1 MRKKAISINADAE
14 KRIFIAK
21 QRRTLDERIQSCTT
35 KEEEML
41 EKLKQYQAQRK
52 QLEKRKKEE
61 ERKIRIH
68 RLIQIGGAVESV
80 LSRPVTEED
89 VPKLIAFLKKQESNG
104 KYFSRAMQT
113 KHVSNTVKSTD
124 EGELIDSQRL
134 SIPLCGRA
142 LWRGECVKKF

>member
-1 MRKKAISINADAE
+1 M
-14 KRIFIAK
+14 AK
-21 QRRTLDERIQSCTT
+21 QRRTLDERIQSCAT

-61 ERKIRIH
+61 ERKIRTH

-80 LSRPVTEED
+80 LGRPVTEED

-104 KYFSRAMQT
+104 KYFSRAMQAEYIPEA
-113 KHVSNTVKSTD
+113 KKDTD
-124 EGELIDSQRL
+124 GGDDTLQLPS
-134 SIPLCGRA
+134 
-142 LWRGECVKKF
+142 

>member
-1 MRKKAISINADAE
+1 MKFLFSTGVGE
-14 KRIFIAK
+14 SEVYMAK

-41 EKLKQYQAQRK
+41 EKLKQYQAQRR

-61 ERKIRIH
+61 ERKIRTH

-80 LSRPVTEED
+80 LGRSVVEED

-113 KHVSNTVKSTD
+113 
-124 EGELIDSQRL
+124 E
-134 SIPLCGRA
+134 SIPDTAKDTDGGDDTLS
-142 LWRGECVKKF
+142 LPS

>member
-1 MRKKAISINADAE
+1 M
-14 KRIFIAK
+14 AK

-41 EKLKQYQAQRK
+41 EKLKQFQAQRK

-61 ERKIRIH
+61 ERKIRTH

-80 LSRPVTEED
+80 LGRPVTEED

-113 KHVSNTVKSTD
+113 AHIPDTVKDTD
-124 EGELIDSQRL
+124 GGDDTL
-134 SIPLCGRA
+134 SLPS
-142 LWRGECVKKF
+142 

>member
-1 MRKKAISINADAE
+1 M
-14 KRIFIAK
+14 AK

-52 QLEKRKKEE
+52 QLEKQKKAE
-61 ERKIRIH
+61 ERKIRTH

-80 LSRPVTEED
+80 LGRPVTEED

-113 KHVSNTVKSTD
+113 
-124 EGELIDSQRL
+124 EGISDSAKDTAERNDTL
-134 SIPLCGRA
+134 PLPS
-142 LWRGECVKKF
+142 

>member
-1 MRKKAISINADAE
+1 M
-14 KRIFIAK
+14 AK

-35 KEEEML
+35 KEGELL

-52 QLEKRKKEE
+52 HLEKQKKAE

-80 LSRPVTEED
+80 LGRPVVEED

-113 KHVSNTVKSTD
+113 ERIPDTEKDTD
-124 EGELIDSQRL
+124 
-134 SIPLCGRA
+134 
-142 LWRGECVKKF
+142 RGDDTLQLPS

>member
-1 MRKKAISINADAE
+1 M
-14 KRIFIAK
+14 AK

-41 EKLKQYQAQRK
+41 EKLKQYQAQRR

-61 ERKIRIH
+61 ERKIRTH

-80 LSRPVTEED
+80 LGRSVVEED

-113 KHVSNTVKSTD
+113 
-124 EGELIDSQRL
+124 E
-134 SIPLCGRA
+134 SIPDTAKDTDGGDDTLS
-142 LWRGECVKKF
+142 LPS

>member
-1 MRKKAISINADAE
+1 M
-14 KRIFIAK
+14 AK

-41 EKLKQYQAQRK
+41 EKLRQYQAQRK
-52 QLEKRKKEE
+52 QLEKQKKAE
-61 ERKIRIH
+61 ERKIRTH

-80 LSRPVTEED
+80 LGRPVTEED

-113 KHVSNTVKSTD
+113 ERIPDSAKDTD
-124 EGELIDSQRL
+124 GRNDTLSLRRETEKGALIDSQRL
-134 SIPLCGRA
+134 SIPLRGRA
-142 LWRGECVKKF
+142 LWRGKCVKKF

>member
-1 MRKKAISINADAE
+1 M
-14 KRIFIAK
+14 AK
-21 QRRTLDERIQSCTT
+21 QRRTLDERSQSCTT

-52 QLEKRKKEE
+52 QLEKQKKAE
-61 ERKIRIH
+61 ERKIRTH

-80 LSRPVTEED
+80 LGRPVTEED

-113 KHVSNTVKSTD
+113 ERISDTAKDTD
-124 EGELIDSQRL
+124 DTL
-134 SIPLCGRA
+134 SLPS
-142 LWRGECVKKF
+142 

>member
-1 MRKKAISINADAE
+1 M
-14 KRIFIAK
+14 IFMAK

-52 QLEKRKKEE
+52 QLEKQKKAE
-61 ERKIRIH
+61 ERKIRTR

-80 LSRPVTEED
+80 LGRPVTEED

-104 KYFSRAMQT
+104 KYFSRAMQIDQIKQKIQT
-113 KHVSNTVKSTD
+113 
-124 EGELIDSQRL
+124 GEMILCHSLRRETEKGALIDSQGL
-134 SIPLCGRA
+134 SIPLRGRA
-142 LWRGECVKKF
+142 LWRG

>member
-1 MRKKAISINADAE
+1 M
-14 KRIFIAK
+14 AK
-21 QRRTLDERIQSCTT
+21 QRRTLDERIQSCAT

-52 QLEKRKKEE
+52 QLEKQKKAE
-61 ERKIRIH
+61 ERKIRTH

-80 LSRPVTEED
+80 LGRSVMEED

-113 KHVSNTVKSTD
+113 ERIPDTAKDID
-124 EGELIDSQRL
+124 EGGDNL
-134 SIPLCGRA
+134 SLSS
-142 LWRGECVKKF
+142 

>member
-1 MRKKAISINADAE
+1 V
-14 KRIFIAK
+14 IFLFSASAGESEVFMAK

-52 QLEKRKKEE
+52 QLEKQKKAE
-61 ERKIRIH
+61 ERKIRTH
-68 RLIQIGGAVESV
+68 QLIQIGGAVESV
-80 LSRPVTEED
+80 LGRPVMEED

-113 KHVSNTVKSTD
+113 ENVPNKLKDTD
-124 EGELIDSQRL
+124 RGDDTL
-134 SIPLCGRA
+134 SLPS
-142 LWRGECVKKF
+142 

>member
-1 MRKKAISINADAE
+1 M
-14 KRIFIAK
+14 AK
-21 QRRTLDERIQSCTT
+21 QRRTLDERIQSCAT

-52 QLEKRKKEE
+52 QLEKQKKAE
-61 ERKIRIH
+61 ERKIRTH

-80 LSRPVTEED
+80 MGRPVMEED

-113 KHVSNTVKSTD
+113 ECIPKAKKDTD
-124 EGELIDSQRL
+124 GGDDTLQLPS
-134 SIPLCGRA
+134 
-142 LWRGECVKKF
+142 

>member
-1 MRKKAISINADAE
+1 M
-14 KRIFIAK
+14 AK

-52 QLEKRKKEE
+52 QLEKQKKAE
-61 ERKIRIH
+61 ERKIRTH

-80 LSRPVTEED
+80 LGRPVTEED

-113 KHVSNTVKSTD
+113 ERIPDAAKD
-124 EGELIDSQRL
+124 IDGEMIFCHSLRRKTKKGALIDSQRL
-134 SIPLCGRA
+134 SIPLRGRV
-142 LWRGECVKKF
+142 LWRGECE

>member
-1 MRKKAISINADAE
+1 M
-14 KRIFIAK
+14 AK

-52 QLEKRKKEE
+52 QLEKQKKAE
-61 ERKIRIH
+61 ERKIRTH
-68 RLIQIGGAVESV
+68 RLIQVGVAVESV
-80 LSRPVTEED
+80 LGRTVTEED

-113 KHVSNTVKSTD
+113 ERVPDTTKDTD
-124 EGELIDSQRL
+124 GGDDTL
-134 SIPLCGRA
+134 PLPS
-142 LWRGECVKKF
+142 